1 MRDWLPARTTRA
13 PLTAMNSSAW
23 LVSSGAER
31 YVLKI
36 SDASEEACLQVAAWL
51 EARGLRTGA
60 PVQMT
65 VRDGRAGGAAPV
77 RGRAPVANLNVGR
90 RGAGRDPR
98 ARLTR
103 CWSAR
108 SVPRGLQRW
117 PWSWLEPAVIDD
129 PGLRA
134 AATDAITVAE
144 RLAATLT
151 HGILHGDP
159 APEAFLATQDD
170 VALIDW
176 GADLHGPLM
185 YDVAS
190 ARMYAGEGALAAYA
204 RTSPIPSEE
213 LAAVPVFRPSG
224 GPSRRGTSR
233 LGSGAA
239 ISPGSSPMRTT
250 TRAWRTRGARCS
262 APPRDGR
269 AAARPSSS
277 RDSGCSPSVHCSGCG
292 AVLHAL
298 RADRRF

>member
-1 MRDWLPARTTRA
+1 MVSIDERLADEAMRDWLPARTTRA

-65 VRDGRAGGAAPV
+65 VRDGRLVALLRFADGRPLRTSTSDVEALGATL
-77 RGRAPVANLNVGR
+77 GRAHSLLVG
-90 RGAGRDPR
+90 A
-98 ARLTR
+98 
-103 CWSAR
+103 

-134 AATDAITVAE
+134 AATDAITLAE

-176 GADLHGPLM
+176 GAACHGPLM

-213 LAAVPVFRPSG
+213 LAAVPVFLAFRWAVQAWYFSARI
-224 GPSRRGTSR
+224 RRGDLTGIVADADNDKGLADAR
-233 LGSGAA
+233 RALLGSA
-239 ISPGSSPMRTT
+239 S
-250 TRAWRTRGARCS
+250 
-262 APPRDGR
+262 
-269 AAARPSSS
+269 
-277 RDSGCSPSVHCSGCG
+277 
-292 AVLHAL
+292 
-298 RADRRF
+298 